1 MLSQRLANIVFT
13 LLVIAACVWFA
24 IIAEGFETSGLLAT
38 SGLPSKFFPQL
49 ILGFTAACALIVCA
63 AYAIRGSAGGD
74 DNQQVF
80 NDGSDARRG
89 LLTLVVAI
97 ACYFIW
103 SRFGFVP
110 MAVAMGPLSL
120 LAMGIRSIPIYLV
133 VLALT
138 GLVYLVFTQLLGI
151 QLP

>member
-13 LLVIAACVWFA
+13 IAVIVACIWFA
-24 IIAEGFETSGLLAT
+24 MVANGFEATGLLAT

-49 ILGFTAACALIVCA
+49 ILGFTGVCALIVCA
-63 AYAIRGSAGGD
+63 AYAVRGSAGGD
-74 DNQQVF
+74 DQQQVF
-80 NDGSDARRG
+80 NDAGEARRG

-110 MAVAMGPLSL
+110 MAVVMGPLSL
-120 LAMGIRSIPIYLV
+120 LAMGIRSIWIYLV

-138 GLVYLVFTQLLGI
+138 GLTYLVFTRLLGI
-151 QLP
+151 QFT